1 MPRVY
6 QMSEIDSLDGN
17 ERIYATDDPTG
28 TPTDGY
34 VEIDTIA
41 AYVGG
46 GSSGDVTAASV
57 GVLSNVGAMDSAVY
71 EATVS
76 SASAGLDITTYGVFD
91 ITLSNDAVLFVSDN
105 PDSGVDVEWKVYV
118 RGAFTPTFHNVLWA
132 GGNAPTHDDSLSVYL
147 FSTVDGGSTVLG
159 FQAGSEFA

>member
-1 MPRVY
+1 MPKVY
-6 QMSEIDSLDGN
+6 LFSEVTTLNGD
-17 ERIYATDDPTG
+17 ERLYIVDDPTG
-28 TPTDGY
+28 TPQDGY

-57 GVLSNVGAMDSAVY
+57 GVLSNVGAIDSTVY

-105 PDSGVDVEWKVYV
+105 PTSGKDVEWKVYI
-118 RGAFTPTFHNVLWA
+118 RGAFMPTFHNVIWA
-132 GGNAPTHDDSLSVYL
+132 GGSVPTHDDVLSVYV
-147 FSTVDGGSTVLG
+147 FSTVDGGTTILG
-159 FQAGSEFA
+159 HQAGTSYA